1 MRDKIFYEKVFGER
15 LSKEIMKN
23 ENDFVKILD
32 VEEITTY
39 EKEILKQGG
48 CLTVPTMRLD
58 ANKRV
63 AYFSDPNGN
72 IFALIENGSS

>member
-1 MRDKIFYEKVFGER
+1 KVFGEK
-15 LSKEIMKN
+15 LTNEIMKN

-32 VEEITTY
+32 VEKITQY

-48 CLTVPTMRLD
+48 NLTVPTMRLD

-72 IFALIENGSS
+72 LFALLENGNS